1 VQQTIISKNKE
12 SFVFRELNEN
22 DAKRLGNF
30 FSMLTSDTRAKFGP
44 HPLTPE
50 YAEKLCSSI
59 DTTKTIRFI
68 VENSFEVVGYFIID
82 FTPFEN
88 EVNRYLS
95 YGTNID
101 SKIDPVFAPCIADK
115 YQNCGIASQ
124 VMTMIIDY
132 AASKNIRSLVLMG
145 GTQESNLL
153 ARAFYNKFGFVEY
166 GTFFTEFNNVDMRL
180 CFADT
185 QK

>member
-1 VQQTIISKNKE
+1 MQQTIISKNNE
-12 SFVFRELNEN
+12 SFVFRELHKN
-22 DAKRLGNF
+22 DAERLGEF
-30 FSMLTSDTRAKFGP
+30 FSKLSSNTRSRFGP
-44 HPLTPE
+44 HPLTSE

-68 VENSFEVVGYFIID
+68 LENSFEFVGYFIID
-82 FTPFEN
+82 FTSFEN

-101 SKIDPVFAPCIADK
+101 SKIDPVFAPCIVDK

-124 VMTMIIDY
+124 AMAKIIDF
-132 AASKNIRSLVLMG
+132 AESKNIRSLVLMG
-145 GTQESNLL
+145 GTQESNFL